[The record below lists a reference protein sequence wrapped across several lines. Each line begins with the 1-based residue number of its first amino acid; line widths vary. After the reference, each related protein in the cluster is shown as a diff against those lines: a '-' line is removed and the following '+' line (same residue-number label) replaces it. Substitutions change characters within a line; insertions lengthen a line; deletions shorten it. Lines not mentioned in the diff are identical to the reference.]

1 MSLSPAIAFLNLSGP
16 ELILIMF
23 FCLLMFG
30 SKKLPELAKAMGQSM
45 KEFKKAASEVEDNFH
60 SAVQEEERK
69 KAATPPPPQATIP
82 PAAPAP
88 TQAHS
93 QPAEKL

>member
-60 SAVQEEERK
+60 NAVQEEERK
-69 KAATPPPPQATIP
+69 KAAPPPP
-82 PAAPAP
+82 PAAPA
-88 TQAHS
+88 QASQS
-93 QPAEKL
+93 QPAQKL